1 MTFNQVILM
10 KTMEYVGIPH
20 ATQGFIQ
27 QSGITDMFD
36 RKTDMLVFTYLDN
49 YEAVN
54 VIRLQLSRC
63 DKGVPVTLL

>member
-10 KTMEYVGIPH
+10 KTVEYVGITH
-20 ATQGFIQ
+20 ATQRFIE
-27 QSGITDMFD
+27 QSGDMFD

-49 YEAVN
+49 YEAVD